1 MNKARIMATIKMKRD
16 RTLIKTNLLKSQSK
30 IYKKKKPSKSINKEN
45 ETKRLKGKRNK
56 GKL

>member
-30 IYKKKKPSKSINKEN
+30 IYKKKKPSRNINKEN